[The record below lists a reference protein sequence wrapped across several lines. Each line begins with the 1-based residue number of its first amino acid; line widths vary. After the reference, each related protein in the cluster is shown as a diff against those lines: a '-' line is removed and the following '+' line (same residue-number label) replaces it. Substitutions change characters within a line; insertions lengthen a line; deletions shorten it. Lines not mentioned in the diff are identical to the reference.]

1 MKNLKILIPFILI
14 TLTTFFLNMSM
25 QMSIPTFSVFLKS
38 LNFPLGYIGA
48 ASLAVALAAM
58 FFRPVS
64 AILNRKIGS
73 IETGLIGAGL
83 YFISFTL
90 FILFRDARVV
100 VMARIIQGIGMGL
113 VITTM
118 GSVIAQIV
126 PHEDLLKGMNIYS
139 LFAASTSA
147 IGPFLGMFLIH
158 NGDFNLLFMTALS
171 FVSVGIMFLI
181 VLRIKI
187 HLPLPEGLHTEK
199 SGVPILKSRA
209 LFPTILAFT
218 SALVYAGIA
227 SYLSIYGIEVG
238 IPNVGF
244 FFLYGFIGLLISR
257 IVMNRIIKNLHFASV
272 LILFGLSYSA
282 CLVLIVMF
290 KSVIAW
296 TILGILFG
304 FVFNFLGTVFNTMA
318 VKNVPLSEKA
328 SANALLFVGLD
339 SGFFLGGLIW
349 GQVSVLFSTSSIF
362 IFSAI
367 LISFSMTVGSFYAKR
382 NEIKF

>member
-171 FVSVGIMFLI
+171 FVSIGIMFLI

-318 VKNVPLSEKA
+318 VKNVPLSDKA

-349 GQVSVLFSTSSIF
+349 GQVSVLFSTSTIF

>member
-1 MKNLKILIPFILI
+1 MKNPKILIPFILL

-83 YFISFTL
+83 YFVSFTL
-90 FILFRDARVV
+90 FILFKDARIVV
-100 VMARIIQGIGMGL
+100 LARITQGIGMGL

-139 LFAASTSA
+139 LFAASTGA
-147 IGPFLGMFLIH
+147 VGPFLGMYLIN
-158 NGDFNLLFMTALS
+158 NGNFNLLFITALS
-171 FVSVGIMFLI
+171 FVSVGIIILI
-181 VLRIKI
+181 VLRIKV

-209 LFPTILAFT
+209 LFPTVLAFT

-227 SYLSIYGIEVG
+227 SYLSIYGLEVG

-244 FFLYGFIGLLISR
+244 FFLYGFIGLLASR
-257 IVMNRIIKNLHFASV
+257 VVMNRIMKHLHLASV
-272 LILFGLSYSA
+272 LVIFGLSYA
-282 CLVLIVMF
+282 TCLVLIVVF

-296 TILGILFG
+296 TILGVLFG
-304 FVFNFLGTVFNTMA
+304 FVFNFLGTVLNTMA
-318 VKNVPLSEKA
+318 VKNVPLSDKA

-349 GQVSVLFSTSSIF
+349 GQVSVIFSTPSIF

-367 LISFSMTVGSFYAKR
+367 LITTSMSIGSIYAKR

>member
-1 MKNLKILIPFILI
+1 MKNLKILIPFIFI
-14 TLTTFFLNMSM
+14 TLTTFFLNISM

-58 FFRPVS
+58 FFRPIS

-73 IETGLIGAGL
+73 IETGLIGASF
-83 YFISFTL
+83 YFTSFTL
-90 FILFRDARVV
+90 FILFRDVRVV
-100 VMARIIQGIGMGL
+100 VLARIIQGIGMGL

-147 IGPFLGMFLIH
+147 IGPFLGMLLIN
-158 NGDFNLLFMTALS
+158 NGDFNLLFLTALS
-171 FVSVGIMFLI
+171 FVSIGIMFLI

-209 LFPTILAFT
+209 LFPTLLAFI
-218 SALVYAGIA
+218 SAMVFAGIA

-257 IVMNRIIKNLHFASV
+257 VVMNRIMKNLHFASV
-272 LILFGLSYSA
+272 LLIFGVSYSV

-290 KSVIAW
+290 KTVIAW

-318 VKNVPLSEKA
+318 VKNVPLSDKA

-367 LISFSMTVGSFYAKR
+367 LILCSMTAGSIYAKR
-382 NEIKF
+382 NEVKF